1 MCRLDI
7 LLFSDK
13 DKKPLNAPYHSSF
26 PFLMLV
32 NLIETTLMFMKSRGT
47 DVNPC
52 GKDNLSWAIWVLK
65 GLIHLGRKS
74 CFIPCRGDDSAFK
87 LV

>member
-1 MCRLDI
+1 M
-7 LLFSDK
+7 FVK
-13 DKKPLNAPYHSSF
+13 SS
-26 PFLMLV
+26 
-32 NLIETTLMFMKSRGT
+32 GT

-52 GKDNLSWAIWVLK
+52 GKHNLSWAIWVLK

-74 CFIPCRGDDSAFK
+74 CFTPRRDDDSAFK

>member
-1 MCRLDI
+1 M
-7 LLFSDK
+7 
-13 DKKPLNAPYHSSF
+13 
-26 PFLMLV
+26 FL
-32 NLIETTLMFMKSRGT
+32 KSRGT

-52 GKDNLSWAIWVLK
+52 GKDNLSWAMWVLK

-74 CFIPCRGDDSAFK
+74 CFIPCRGDDLAFK